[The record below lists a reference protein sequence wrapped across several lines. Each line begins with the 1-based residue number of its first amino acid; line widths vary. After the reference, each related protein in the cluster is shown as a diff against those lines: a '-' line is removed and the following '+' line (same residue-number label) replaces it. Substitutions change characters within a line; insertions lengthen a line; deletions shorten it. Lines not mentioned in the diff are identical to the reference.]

1 MASVRWSLALVVLT
15 SSLAVGQ
22 EVVEVFRNG
31 QCGVIEIKATGE
43 EPGAAATVSREVLK
57 ILTQAG
63 LSGFVES
70 VVPSAIGTIGGAVL
84 SIAWSLPP
92 ISPRTR
98 LSPILLTSSG
108 VSRSVDQ
115 GADLLPTVVVWGG
128 SEVITEMSLVVERRL
143 TSGRWNEVSTRRLV
157 TSDDRGTSAYP
168 LRFRDHGHLVFPL
181 RPMTLSQPGR
191 HRILV
196 RFQGKSTS
204 VPEIRFTVTDRRV
217 APGWA
222 EILDRDPDPAVV
234 TDPAT
239 RRAITESGHPWRVRH
254 KSSGI
259 EMLLVPGGTYLRGSP
274 ASDGEAFSDERPQHQ
289 VTISKPFYL
298 GRYEVTQAQ
307 WNKVMGSNPSRLKGD
322 TRPVEQVSWNDIQP
336 YLEQTGLRLPTE
348 AEWEYACRA
357 GTTGPRYGE
366 LDAIAW
372 HDGNSGGRTHDLGG
386 KAPNPWGFHDMIGNV
401 FEWCGDG
408 WDEDAYSKCKDGV
421 TDPVVSVGSSRVVRG
436 GSWSYEARHC
446 RSANRDWVG
455 PTFRYGSFGFR
466 VARAP

>member
-1 MASVRWSLALVVLT
+1 
-15 SSLAVGQ
+15 
-22 EVVEVFRNG
+22 
-31 QCGVIEIKATGE
+31 
-43 EPGAAATVSREVLK
+43 VSREVLK

-307 WNKVMGSNPSRLKGD
+307 WNKVTGINPSRLKGD
-322 TRPVEQVSWNDIQP
+322 KRPVEDVSWNYAQSFVTKI
-336 YLEQTGLRLPTE
+336 GLRLPTE

-357 GTTGPRYGE
+357 GITEPRYGD
-366 LDAIAW
+366 LGAIAW
-372 HDGNSGGRTHDLGG
+372 HEGNSEEQTHDVGG
-386 KAPNPWGFHDMIGNV
+386 KQANPWGFHDMIGNV
-401 FEWCGDG
+401 WEWCEDG
-408 WDEDAYSKCKDGV
+408 YEENAYERYVVGA
-421 TDPVVSVGSSRVVRG
+421 TDPFVVVGSSRVVRG
-436 GSWSYEARHC
+436 GSWDDETGSC
-446 RSANRDWVG
+446 RSADRSRVDPTNR
-455 PTFRYGSFGFR
+455 FSCGFR

>member
-307 WNKVMGSNPSRLKGD
+307 WNKVTGINPSRLKGD
-322 TRPVEQVSWNDIQP
+322 KRPVEDVSWNYAQSFVTKI
-336 YLEQTGLRLPTE
+336 GLRLPTE

-357 GTTGPRYGE
+357 GITEPRYGD
-366 LDAIAW
+366 LGAIAW
-372 HDGNSGGRTHDLGG
+372 HEGNSEEQTHDVGG
-386 KAPNPWGFHDMIGNV
+386 KQANPWGFHDMIGNV
-401 FEWCGDG
+401 WEWCEDG
-408 WDEDAYSKCKDGV
+408 YEENAYERYVVGA
-421 TDPVVSVGSSRVVRG
+421 TDPFVVVGSSRVVRG
-436 GSWSYEARHC
+436 GSWDDETGSC
-446 RSANRDWVG
+446 RSADRSRVDPTNR
-455 PTFRYGSFGFR
+455 FSCGFR